1 MSKNNVINEIKK
13 YRPFEQLMLLA
24 SRYQLNEDELSYM
37 KEIVQRSDMNWYEF
51 LGCSMV
57 NRVNGVVYKNI
68 KGLKIPKYVRYFLE
82 LAYREQKERTFVH
95 QQEIYKVSELLE
107 KENIN
112 YSLLKGA
119 VLNTIFYEAGERIS
133 NDTDMMVGVQDIDK
147 VIAILKKEDFIQG
160 EVREGELVPAT
171 KKEILFSRLNTY
183 EIVPLIKRL
192 DDSHLPFHEMD
203 INFKLGNDDVKGTAE
218 KMLEDT
224 VLLVNNDHQIR
235 TLALEKFL
243 LFLCIHHY
251 REATM
256 IMKIVNGD
264 DLTLYKFMDIHFV
277 VSQKAQEIDWN
288 YLLEVAKETNRLND
302 VYYTFY
308 YTELLYPGTFE
319 IEILDMLKPEN
330 TDFINQ
336 YRGRDNTGE
345 VYEWKLSFPERVFS
359 YKRKEEALKNVEAEN
374 KRFKAIQEQL
384 KK

>member
-1 MSKNNVINEIKK
+1 
-13 YRPFEQLMLLA
+13 
-24 SRYQLNEDELSYM
+24 
-37 KEIVQRSDMNWYEF
+37 
-51 LGCSMV
+51 
-57 NRVNGVVYKNI
+57 
-68 KGLKIPKYVRYFLE
+68 
-82 LAYREQKERTFVH
+82 
-95 QQEIYKVSELLE
+95 
-107 KENIN
+107 
-112 YSLLKGA
+112 
-119 VLNTIFYEAGERIS
+119 
-133 NDTDMMVGVQDIDK
+133 MMVGVQDIDK

-277 VSQKAQEIDWN
+277 VSQKAQEIDWK

-345 VYEWKLSFPERVFS
+345 VYEWKLSFPERVFHINE
-359 YKRKEEALKNVEAEN
+359 KRKL
-374 KRFKAIQEQL
+374 
-384 KK
+384 